1 MSSKKSVLIS
11 SWSSLSPHIINS
23 PLTLVLKVRKYKELL
38 SKHPRMLQLTIAMP
52 NSHMSIHVHIHVHVC
67 IGACTYR
74 GQRSISSAILN
85 KSPLSF
91 FETES
96 FTEHEAHGFSK
107 SGWPARPRG
116 PPVSASEYWG
126 CRHRPLSQ
134 DLLKV
139 FWETVPRFSCL
150 YGEHASQ
157 AITLALGFLK
167 FIKGSFTLCSNYSF
181 RCVSNWN
188 ISIHR
193 WKPTYKR

>member
-1 MSSKKSVLIS
+1 
-11 SWSSLSPHIINS
+11 
-23 PLTLVLKVRKYKELL
+23 
-38 SKHPRMLQLTIAMP
+38 MP
-52 NSHMSIHVHIHVHVC
+52 NSYMSIDVHIHAHVC
-67 IGACTYR
+67 IGACTYS

-91 FETES
+91 FQTES
-96 FTEHEAHGFSK
+96 FTEHKAHGFSK

-150 YGEHASQ
+150 YGEHTSQ
-157 AITLALGFLK
+157 AIALALGFLK
-167 FIKGSFTLCSNYSF
+167 FIKGSFMLCSNHSF
-181 RCVSNWN
+181 RCVSNWTSAFTDGN
-188 ISIHR
+188 LHTNGKTPR
-193 WKPTYKR
+193 EWPTSQGSCSSFETRSCHMSQTGLELVTPFPPCLN